1 MKHIKSGP
9 AENKHFKEYN
19 YDFIATELINQAES
33 PYSVNKTKS
42 VPLLPRRGSQLS
54 DEYDRAED
62 DQPFR
67 KSVAAINVKKQVPT
81 EETPRLEAVID
92 DKKSLGKKSSN
103 GMAFTGMRPL
113 DGKPVRKS
121 HTMRI
126 HDKPRSSVSE
136 PPETQGDQLM
146 NAAYF

>member
-1 MKHIKSGP
+1 MTAITLKKH
-9 AENKHFKEYN
+9 
-19 YDFIATELINQAES
+19 
-33 PYSVNKTKS
+33 
-42 VPLLPRRGSQLS
+42 
-54 DEYDRAED
+54 
-62 DQPFR
+62 
-67 KSVAAINVKKQVPT
+67 VPT

-92 DKKSLGKKSSN
+92 DKKSLGKKSSL
-103 GMAFTGMRPL
+103 GMAFNGMRPL

-121 HTMRI
+121 HEMRI